1 MFQVA
6 HNFAYHSN
14 VFPFHF
20 LFRLFQLHI
29 FFRELL
35 VPPPLRFL
43 CFFLFQVSWRG
54 GRRRQKQTDIH
65 HANLINETES
75 SLLGFGAK
83 LPPIGLN
90 VL

>member
-1 MFQVA
+1 MFQVD
-6 HNFAYHSN
+6 HNFAYHSK

-35 VPPPLRFL
+35 VPPLRFL

-54 GRRRQKQTDIH
+54 GEEEAETDRYTLRQPHK
-65 HANLINETES
+65 
-75 SLLGFGAK
+75 
-83 LPPIGLN
+83 
-90 VL
+90 

>member
-20 LFRLFQLHI
+20 LFRYFQLHI
-29 FFRELL
+29 FIRELL
-35 VPPPLRFL
+35 VPPPSGFSVSFYFRFL
-43 CFFLFQVSWRG
+43 GGG
-54 GRRRQKQTDIH
+54 GRRRQKETDIY
-65 HANLINETES
+65 HATLINETES

-83 LPPIGLN
+83 LPPIGLS

>member
-1 MFQVA
+1 MFQVD
-6 HNFAYHSN
+6 HNFAYHSK

-35 VPPPLRFL
+35 VPPPQVSL
-43 CFFLFQVSWRG
+43 FLFISGFLEGG

-83 LPPIGLN
+83 LPPIGLY

>member
-1 MFQVA
+1 MFQVD
-6 HNFAYHSN
+6 HNFAYHSK

-35 VPPPLRFL
+35 VPPPSGFSVSFYFRFL
-43 CFFLFQVSWRG
+43 GGG

-83 LPPIGLN
+83 LPPIGLY